1 MCGPSCRPMGSSKGS
16 GTITSTATSIAL
28 SRQARR
34 TGENRP
40 MDADQSAAKRTA
52 LAGERTMLAWWRTA
66 LASLAV
72 ALAVGRFLPEIAA
85 VKHTWPYVLL
95 GLGFAAYAAGLF
107 VFGAMRG
114 GV

>member
-1 MCGPSCRPMGSSKGS
+1 
-16 GTITSTATSIAL
+16 
-28 SRQARR
+28 
-34 TGENRP
+34 
-40 MDADQSAAKRTA
+40 MDADQGAAERTA

-114 GV
+114 GVGRYPASRVSLVAAVFGTLLALGTIALIAAQ

>member
-1 MCGPSCRPMGSSKGS
+1 
-16 GTITSTATSIAL
+16 
-28 SRQARR
+28 
-34 TGENRP
+34 
-40 MDADQSAAKRTA
+40 MDADRSAAERTA

-72 ALAVGRFLPEIAA
+72 ALAVGRFLPEIAE
-85 VKHTWPYVLL
+85 VDHTWPYVLL

-114 GV
+114 GVGRYPVSRGSLVAAVFGTLLALGTIALIAAQ